1 MAKLNLFRSLM
12 GTFYLR
18 LVYLDCKKFIVDV
31 YGCITSWGEIYHEV
45 SCVCVFE
52 SMSLFSSENKLESTY
67 TLTRHVWNTS
77 SKSFAVALVFVCVC
91 TPRQKHNVSVF
102 SLLLISG
109 ILEAWFRFFLH
120 KNATFIQI
128 HSGTDS
134 LLLLRL
140 SSTYHTAHTHIYLWE
155 IEKTN
160 ISLLS
165 ACFSSKQFLK
175 HDSSALQTY

>member
-1 MAKLNLFRSLM
+1 MYNILRWNLPWSF
-12 GTFYLR
+12 
-18 LVYLDCKKFIVDV
+18 V
-31 YGCITSWGEIYHEV
+31 
-45 SCVCVFE
+45 CVCMCLCLFFHPKINLKVRIHWLGMFE
-52 SMSLFSSENKLESTY
+52 IQAQ
-67 TLTRHVWNTS
+67 
-77 SKSFAVALVFVCVC
+77 KSFAVALVFVCVC

-128 HSGTDS
+128 HSCTDS